1 MCAMFGNRN
10 KTADRSG
17 AELNPAEKY
26 LQEFETTEEEMTVL
40 LKDFSKGGMVKGDF
54 LFPIIWF
61 IAYIDNKSGEVVQE
75 KGTLCWVVPYPSKNY
90 IHEFKDYE
98 ICRVLVRKN
107 RPDVLN
113 LAGKP
118 YDHRRYHIVKIIK
131 RNMAEPR
138 LEAIREK
145 YLTPVSIED
154 RAGTF
159 CLNRKYEW
167 FEGPID
173 WLGTPMEI
181 ILDKDSDSDTA
192 EKALQTLH
200 LFLDDAEK
208 WDKILRDYAAQQLTE
223 LANDWRQ
230 EDDPEITEEEFS
242 KRIGA
247 PKFHIDDKGDFEA
260 EYEDDDMFYGHWV
273 VVYGDK
279 DGTLEEAKIEG

>member
-10 KTADRSG
+10 KTENKAG
-17 AELNPAEKY
+17 TELNPAEKF
-26 LQEFETTEEEMTVL
+26 LQEFDTTEEEITVL

-75 KGTLCWVVPYPSKNY
+75 KGTLCWVIPHSSKNY
-90 IHEFKDYE
+90 IHKFKDYD
-98 ICRVLVRKN
+98 ICRVLVRKS
-107 RPDVLN
+107 RPDVMN

-118 YDHRRYHIVKIIK
+118 YNHHRYHIVRIIK
-131 RNMAEPR
+131 RNVAEPR
-138 LEAIREK
+138 LEAIRKK

-173 WLGTPMEI
+173 WLGTPLEI
-181 ILDKDSDSDTA
+181 TLDKDSDSDAA
-192 EKALQTLH
+192 EKALSTLH

-208 WDKILRDYAAQQLTE
+208 WDKILRDYAARQLTA
-223 LANDWRQ
+223 LANDWQQ
-230 EDDPEITEEEFS
+230 EDTPEITEEEFS

-247 PKFHIDDKGDFEA
+247 PTFHIDNEGGFEA
-260 EYEDDDMFYGHWV
+260 TYEDDDMFYGHWV

-279 DGTLEEAKIEG
+279 DGTLKDATIEG

>member
-1 MCAMFGNRN
+1 MN
-10 KTADRSG
+10 
-17 AELNPAEKY
+17 
-26 LQEFETTEEEMTVL
+26 
-40 LKDFSKGGMVKGDF
+40 
-54 LFPIIWF
+54 
-61 IAYIDNKSGEVVQE
+61 
-75 KGTLCWVVPYPSKNY
+75 
-90 IHEFKDYE
+90 
-98 ICRVLVRKN
+98 LV
-107 RPDVLN
+107 
-113 LAGKP
+113 GKP
-118 YDHRRYHIVKIIK
+118 YDHHRYHIVKIIK
-131 RNMAEPR
+131 RNVAEPR

-145 YLTPVSIED
+145 YLTPITIED

-192 EKALQTLH
+192 EKALRTLH

-208 WDKILRDYAAQQLTE
+208 WDKVLRDYAARQLTE

-273 VVYGDK
+273 VVYGDR
-279 DGTLEEAKIEG
+279 DGTLKEAKIEG